1 MTKLFS
7 PITVGS
13 LEVRNRIW
21 IAPMCMYS
29 CENRDGVPTDFHL
42 AHLGARALGGAGL
55 IVVEATAVEAI
66 GRITPWDTGI
76 WNDEQVAGW
85 KRVTALIH
93 TTGAKVAIQLAH
105 AGRKAST
112 HRGWSGDGSIPVAEG
127 GWQSV
132 SSTSEAFDG
141 YAAPRELST
150 TEVQQLPALFAA
162 AATRSIE
169 AGFDAVQLH
178 AAHGYLLHEFL
189 SPLSNQRQDEFC
201 GSLEN
206 RARLLLD
213 TVRAVR
219 AVLPAGMPLMVRF
232 SGTDYVDG
240 GWDIDSTAQVAK
252 WCEVE
257 GADMF
262 DISSGGLVVGAKIP
276 LGPGYQVPLAEYVA
290 ERVGEPVSAV
300 GQISE
305 GLQAEQIL
313 QAGEVSVIMIG
324 RASLRDPNWPIRIA
338 SELGVDI
345 DYLPNQYS
353 RAGW

>member
-55 IVVEATAVEAI
+55 IFVEASAVEAI
-66 GRITPWDTGI
+66 GRITPWDAGI
-76 WNDEQVAGW
+76 WNQDQVVGW
-85 KRVTALIH
+85 QRVTALIH
-93 TTGAKVAIQLAH
+93 ASGAKVAMQLAH

-112 HRGWSGDGSIPVAEG
+112 HRGWSGDGSISAADG

-150 TEVQQLPALFAA
+150 AEVELLPALFAA
-162 AATRSIE
+162 AATRSVE

-178 AAHGYLLHEFL
+178 AAHGYLIHEFL
-189 SPLSNQRQDEFC
+189 SPLTNQRQDQFG

-219 AVLPAGMPLMVRF
+219 AVLPAGMPLMIRF

-240 GWDIDSTAQVAK
+240 GWDIASTAQVAK

-300 GQISE
+300 GQITE
-305 GLQAEQIL
+305 GAQAEAIL
-313 QAGEVSVIMIG
+313 QDGEVSVILIG
-324 RASLRDPNWPIRIA
+324 RASLREPNWPIRVA
-338 SELGVDI
+338 HELGVSI
-345 DYLPNQYS
+345 DYVPNQYS